1 MKRNLIKFVN
11 DKAKYND
18 LYRKSLMTNLS
29 NSGTKVSSLGVFESV
44 GSTLSFLCLNFK
56 NEKIVSSNL
65 KTNLFS
71 LLFCFKPQVLIIN
84 GLGRYRTSQRFRLLL
99 RVLLDYRNSSVQAIF
114 QNYADYRFYRR
125 FCNHAKVYWVPG
137 SGGVSRKIGASEN
150 SFVAIQRDSKLS
162 LVAKSIQECA
172 SLIQEVKA
180 GDSLSFTL
188 VGCSIRNE
196 VAKAQLP
203 NFENVGRY
211 AQDDIFIDGRS
222 FIQPEGYGEGIPH
235 TLVDAMCS
243 GMKVFIKKQCFLR
256 YGLHKLHCKFSCI
269 GNGWGELGATANA
282 SKEVSL
288 ESVNES
294 YISIISSMNKLKK

>member
-1 MKRNLIKFVN
+1 MKRNLIKFLN
-11 DKAKYND
+11 DKSKYND
-18 LYRKSLMTNLS
+18 LYRKSLMTNL
-29 NSGTKVSSLGVFESV
+29 NKSGAKVSSLGVFESL
-44 GSTLSFLCLNFK
+44 GSALSFLSLNFK
-56 NEKIVSSNL
+56 HHKIVSSNL

-84 GLGRYRTSQRFRLLL
+84 GLGRYRTNQKFRLLL
-99 RVLLDYRNSSVQAIF
+99 RMLLDNRSSGVQAIF

-125 FCNHAKVYWVPG
+125 FCNDARVYWVPG

-162 LVAKSIQECA
+162 LVAKSIQECT

-188 VGCSIRNE
+188 IGCSIENE

-203 NFENVGRY
+203 NFKNVGRY
-211 AQDDIFIDGRS
+211 TQDDIFIDGGS

-235 TLVDAMCS
+235 TLVDAICS
-243 GMKVFIKKQCFLR
+243 SMKIFIKKQCFLR
-256 YGLHKLHCKFSCI
+256 YGLHKLHCEFYCI
-269 GNGWGELGATANA
+269 GNGWGELRATA
-282 SKEVSL
+282 KTREKVSL

-294 YISIISSMNKLKK
+294 YISIISRMGKF